1 MVMAS
6 ITKVSKVKTNTSDQF
21 RTTIPKEVIDKFRIK
36 GTEKILWSLKAKK
49 ISLFFIQDES

>member
-1 MVMAS
+1 MAS